1 MRGFK
6 NNFAQVFFLL
16 SPLAVKRDIADTI
29 LLRCMCVRVCMHAC
43 LCMSIRICLGHYSY
57 IYVWIS
63 KLFNTIVVLG
73 EEKCHLKHFLGRLKV
88 KVTLEGDINELF
100 LGHNSITPTYMHGF
114 QNNFAQVF
122 SLKSRIAI

>member
-6 NNFAQVFFLL
+6 NNFAQVFFLF
-16 SPLAVKRDIADTI
+16 SPLAVKRDIAVTI

-43 LCMSIRICLGHYSY
+43 LCMSIRICLGHNSY
-57 IYVWIS
+57 IYAWIS

-88 KVTLEGDINELF
+88 MITLEGHINELF
-100 LGHNSITPTYMHGF
+100 LGHNSYIY
-114 QNNFAQVF
+114 AW
-122 SLKSRIAI
+122 I